1 MRKRII
7 AAMPLIS
14 LTLFLGAGLF
24 LDKWALGWTFF
35 LLIPMSWILLTG
47 NALRRLS
54 EAMPF
59 IVLTVFLWIGFGFGA
74 WHPGWL
80 VFLFIPITNILVK
93 GGLRPRKV
101 VAWTIT
107 AIYIAIGLLT
117 DEWHPSW
124 IIFLL
129 IPIIN
134 TIFFPQKNAYVSFS
148 FNGKRNSFRNIIIE
162 SEHSDDANDK
172 RF

>member
-24 LDKWALGWTFF
+24 LDKWGLGWTFF
-35 LLIPMSWILLTG
+35 LLIPMSWVLLTG
-47 NALRRLS
+47 NTFKRLN
-54 EAMPF
+54 ETMPF
-59 IVLTVFLWIGFGFGA
+59 IALTVFLWIGFGLDK

-80 VFLFIPITNILVK
+80 VFLAIPVFNIISE
-93 GGLRPRKV
+93 GRLRPRKIV
-101 VAWTIT
+101 SWTIT

-117 DEWHPSW
+117 DAWHPSW

-148 FNGKRNSFRNIIIE
+148 ANGFRDTFKNIIIE
-162 SEHSDDANDK
+162 HEHHDDDDD
-172 RF
+172 F